1 LSKVSVM
8 TVGNDT
14 STRWR
19 GNGPPAEVT
28 SFVGRRREM
37 ADVKCLLSRSRL
49 VTLTGVGGVGKT
61 RLACKIA
68 TEVRRA
74 YADGV
79 WLVELAGLEN
89 PELLA
94 HTVCEA
100 LGIEDQSPRRTLD
113 ALADHLR
120 DMTAL
125 IVLDNCEHLLQECA
139 ELAETLLRSAP
150 RLRILTTSRQ
160 VLGITGEQT
169 LTVPALS
176 LPNGDAKSVEAFAGY
191 DAVRLFA
198 ERAQAVLPDFTVT
211 EDNREAV
218 ERICLRLDGI
228 PLAIELAAVRLR
240 ALSVQQLLER
250 LDDRFRL
257 LESGSKTVLPR
268 HRTLAALIDWSYAL
282 CTPQERLLW
291 ARASVFAGCVQ
302 LEAAEAVCSMDGIAR
317 EDVLD
322 LVCGLVDKSV
332 LVREEDFLGIRYRLP
347 ESLREYGRDRLAESG
362 EGAVVHRR
370 HCEFFRRL
378 CSDSYDRLFGPDEVA
393 LLTRLKLENPNL
405 RSALDH
411 CFAEPGL
418 TANGLQMAADLRNH
432 WLSGHLGEGRQRLE
446 QGLAAHRTP
455 DEARGRALVV
465 DSWLAVVDDKTDVA
479 DAMLD
484 EAQEIGE
491 RLRHAVILADVA
503 LQRGLLALVRGDA
516 ATATALCESAVGRHR
531 TTGDLMGLARAFLW
545 LNSALTM
552 GGDLTRAI
560 AVAEEGI
567 ALCDAHGEGLHRA
580 FLMTMLGVTLWRGG
594 DTVRA
599 SELAKEGLAFHR
611 SLANSRGIGFAL
623 ALLAWIAAAE
633 GRYERAARLLGT
645 VESCS
650 QEPRSRRAIGAQ
662 VAGYRHLHVYH
673 DQAKAAIRR
682 ALGDAAFEA
691 MIRQSAK
698 RDVDRALADAMEES
712 PAGELG
718 DEDGE
723 RSSPLTPRETE
734 VARLVGRGLT
744 NKDIA
749 AELVISQRTAEGHVE
764 HILTKLG
771 FGSRTQIAVW
781 INSDE
786 AEPADR
792 S

>member
-1 LSKVSVM
+1 M
-8 TVGNDT
+8 TVTRGT

-61 RLACKIA
+61 RLAYRVA
-68 TEVRRA
+68 TDLRRA

-79 WLVELAGLEN
+79 WLVELAWLEN
-89 PELLA
+89 PELLE

-100 LGIEDQSPRRTLD
+100 LGITDRSARRTMD
-113 ALADHLR
+113 ALVDHLR

-125 IVLDNCEHLLQECA
+125 IVLDNCEHLLHECA

-150 RLRILTTSRQ
+150 KLRILTTSRQ

-169 LTVPALS
+169 LPVPALS
-176 LPNGDAKSVEAFAGY
+176 LPDGDAGSVEAFARY

-198 ERAQAVLPDFTVT
+198 ERAQAVLPSFTVN

-240 ALSVQQLLER
+240 ALSVQQLLDR

-257 LESGSKTVLPR
+257 LESGSRTVLPR
-268 HRTLAALIDWSYAL
+268 HRTLAALVDWSYAL

-291 ARASVFAGCVQ
+291 ARVSVFAGCVA
-302 LEAAEAVCSMDGIAR
+302 LDAAEVVCSGDGIAR

-322 LVCGLVDKSV
+322 LVSGLVDKSV
-332 LVREEDFLGIRYRLP
+332 LVREEDSLGIRYRLP

-362 EGAVVHRR
+362 GEAVVHHR
-370 HCEFFRRL
+370 HCVFFRRL
-378 CSDSYDRLFGPDEVA
+378 CSDAYDRLFGPDEVA
-393 LLTRLKLENPNL
+393 LLARWKLENSNL

-411 CFAEPGL
+411 CFSEPG
-418 TANGLQMAADLRNH
+418 AAAGGLQMAADLRNH
-432 WLSGHLGEGRQRLE
+432 WLSGHIGEGRQRLE
-446 QGLAAHRTP
+446 QGLAKHRSP

-465 DSWLAVVDDKTDVA
+465 DSWLTVVDDEADAA

-484 EAQEIGE
+484 EAEEIGE

-503 LQRGLLALVRGDA
+503 LQRGLVALVQGDA
-516 ATATALCESAVGRHR
+516 ATAIALCEGAVGRHR
-531 TTGDLMGLARAFLW
+531 ASGDLMGLARAFLW
-545 LNSALTM
+545 LNSALTL
-552 GGDLTRAI
+552 GGDLTRAV

-580 FLMTMLGVTLWRGG
+580 FLMTMLGITLWCEG
-594 DTVRA
+594 DMVRA
-599 SELAKEGLAFHR
+599 SESAKESLAFHR
-611 SLANSRGIGFAL
+611 SLGNARGIGFAL

-650 QEPRSRRAIGAQ
+650 QEPRSRRAIGTQ

-691 MIRQSAK
+691 VIRRSAK
-698 RDVDRALADAMEES
+698 LDVDRALADAMEES
-712 PAGELG
+712 PAGPG

-744 NKDIA
+744 NKDVA

-771 FGSRTQIAVW
+771 FGSRAQIAVW

>member
-1 LSKVSVM
+1 M
-8 TVGNDT
+8 TVGKDT

-68 TEVRRA
+68 TQVRRA

-79 WLVELAGLEN
+79 WVVELAGLEN

-100 LGIEDQSPRRTLD
+100 LGIEGRSARRTLG

-139 ELAETLLRSAP
+139 ELTETLLQSAP
-150 RLRILTTSRQ
+150 QLRILTTSRQ
-160 VLGITGEQT
+160 VLGIAGEQT

-176 LPNGDAKSVEAFAGY
+176 LPDGDAKSVEAFAGY

-198 ERAQAVLPDFTVT
+198 ERAKAVLPAFTVT

-240 ALSVQQLLER
+240 ALSVQQLLDR
-250 LDDRFRL
+250 MDDRFRL

-291 ARASVFAGCVQ
+291 ARASVFAGCVA
-302 LEAAEAVCSMDGIAR
+302 LDAAEVVCSGDGIAR

-322 LVCGLVDKSV
+322 LVSGLVDKSV
-332 LVREEDFLGIRYRLP
+332 LVREEDYLGIRYRLP

-362 EGAVVHRR
+362 EEAVVQHR
-370 HCEFFRRL
+370 HCVFFRRL
-378 CSDSYDRLFGPDEVA
+378 CSDAHDRLFGPDEVA
-393 LLTRLKLENPNL
+393 LLARWKLESSNL

-411 CFAEPGL
+411 CFSEPGE
-418 TANGLQMAADLRNH
+418 AAEGLQMAADLRNH
-432 WLSGHLGEGRQRLE
+432 WLSGHIGEGRQRLE
-446 QGLAAHRTP
+446 QGLAEHRSP

-465 DSWLAVVDDKTDVA
+465 DSWLTVVDDEADTA

-484 EAQEIGE
+484 EAEEIGE

-503 LQRGLLALVRGDA
+503 LQRGLVALVRGDA
-516 ATATALCESAVGRHR
+516 ATAIALCGGAVGRHR
-531 TTGDLMGLARAFLW
+531 ATGDLMGLARAFLW
-545 LNSALTM
+545 LNSALTL

-580 FLMTMLGVTLWRGG
+580 FLMTMLGITLWREG

-599 SELAKEGLAFHR
+599 SECAKESLAFHR
-611 SLANSRGIGFAL
+611 SLGNARGIGFAL

-645 VESCS
+645 LESCS

-662 VAGYRHLHVYH
+662 VAGYRQLHVYH

-691 MIRQSAK
+691 VIRRSAK
-698 RDVDRALADAMEES
+698 LDIDRALADAMEES
-712 PAGELG
+712 PPGLG

-771 FGSRTQIAVW
+771 FGSRAQIAVW